1 MLLVCQFQIFSTQI
15 YSRMIK
21 VNDFVVLTEKHN
33 DLAVNSV
40 GFVKEIKRT
49 KAKVF
54 FIGKMKEVEIVMS
67 KIKFLD
73 VTKTGKPHKY
83 KICNEC
89 HILKED
95 YKDFDI
101 NQTDALGRKT
111 TRPTC
116 TECRKS
122 IDGKALKNSEKKRMD
137 VEKPEIFFVCPIC
150 KKASIPGVTA
160 NLVIDHDHT
169 TGNARTWICDSCN
182 TGLGRFKDNI
192 EFLEE
197 AIKYLKK
204 YQSS

>member
-1 MLLVCQFQIFSTQI
+1 
-15 YSRMIK
+15 MIQ
-21 VNDFVVLTEKHN
+21 VNDFVVLTKKTSGL
-33 DLAVNSV
+33 DVNSV
-40 GFVKEIKRT
+40 GFVEELKRT

-54 FIGKMKEVEIVMS
+54 FIGQLKEVEVDLS

-83 KICNEC
+83 KICNVC

-116 TECRKS
+116 TECRKA
-122 IDGKALKNSEKKRMD
+122 IDGIALKTSEKKRM
-137 VEKPEIFFVCPIC
+137 EAQKPNIFFVCPIC

-160 NLVIDHDHT
+160 NLVIDHDHD
-169 TGNARTWICDSCN
+169 TGNARAWICDSCN
-182 TGLGRFKDNI
+182 TGLGRFKDNVD
-192 EFLEE
+192 FLKE

-204 YQSS
+204 YQNS

>member
-1 MLLVCQFQIFSTQI
+1 MLLEFLFLIFLTQI
-15 YSRMIK
+15 YLMMIK
-21 VNDFVVLTEKHN
+21 LNDFVVLTEKHS
-33 DLAVNSV
+33 DLALNSV
-40 GFVKEIKRT
+40 GFVKEIKST

-54 FIGKMKEVEIVMS
+54 FIGKLKEIEVSLS

-73 VTKTGKPHKY
+73 ITKTGKPYKY
-83 KICNEC
+83 KICNVC

-95 YKDFDI
+95 YKDFDT

-122 IDGKALKNSEKKRMD
+122 IDGKALKSSEKRRMD
-137 VEKPEIFFVCPIC
+137 AEKPTIFFVCPIC

-160 NLVIDHDHT
+160 NLVIDHDHS

-182 TGLGRFKDNI
+182 TGLGRFKDKI
-192 EFLEE
+192 DLLEE

-204 YQSS
+204 YHKS